1 MYSTLPTLNGSAG
14 SLSAAGASGDSMT
27 AIIFL
32 ETISC
37 SINVALH
44 PDYYRAVYL
53 IKNFPPA
60 SFSVQWGVNCKWCTN
75 VQLYDRDQSLDP
87 RLSWQLQ
94 LELFANGSFGI
105 VVRRIVALL
114 FYRRG

>member
-1 MYSTLPTLNGSAG
+1 
-14 SLSAAGASGDSMT
+14 MT

-44 PDYYRAVYL
+44 PDYCRAVYL

-60 SFSVQWGVNCKWCTN
+60 SFSVQWGVNYERCTN
-75 VQLYDRDQSLDP
+75 AHMLYQALD
-87 RLSWQLQ
+87 
-94 LELFANGSFGI
+94 E
-105 VVRRIVALL
+105 
-114 FYRRG
+114 

>member
-14 SLSAAGASGDSMT
+14 WSLSGGLGGPGNGMT

-44 PDYYRAVYL
+44 PEYYRAVYL

-60 SFSVQWGVNCKWCTN
+60 SFSVQWGVNYERCTN
-75 VQLYDRDQSLDP
+75 AHMLYQALD
-87 RLSWQLQ
+87 
-94 LELFANGSFGI
+94 E
-105 VVRRIVALL
+105 
-114 FYRRG
+114 